1 MPGTNSDH
9 TGNGSQM
16 VSASPSPMKS
26 SNTAIPTSGN
36 NSASTTPMTTPK
48 KKKRKLMLNKKLKTQ
63 SSLNG
68 LSSVESSPVKNSPLT
83 NNIDSISSPIKNPSP
98 FKYESPIKRES
109 LIINNETHK
118 ISPFK
123 SPNPFITK
131 TTIPNTIPNTDVKTD
146 TVTDRPRYYDD
157 LKGAILGKKRLNKN
171 LDYDDEYIE
180 PTLDQINDLRR
191 LMTKKLNS
199 RSTDG
204 LEESLLYKLD
214 EEFNQLY
221 TMCENTISY
230 NEGKSCLLIGP
241 RGSGKTTLINNVLKK
256 LKSKYP
262 NGFFTIKIN
271 GIFHDDDRT
280 AVKEIARQL
289 DWNLMYI
296 QKNQKSNNNNNLSS
310 NNNNDTVGD
319 DDDLQIIGEKNI
331 DTDKSNSNRFS
342 EVAFEKRSITET
354 MKGIMSILDKS
365 KLQEEEIDKIN
376 RVQIRKNKSALNPNS
391 AAQANKVRKLQ
402 VTTTHIPIIFI
413 IEEFDRYTNNSKQTL
428 LYNLFDVAQASS
440 TSPISIIGVST
451 KTTVREQLE
460 KRVKSRFSQRVIKLN
475 KFNKLQDYYELVRR
489 FLVLDDTNRE
499 LKKFGQY
506 GKDYNKYINKVIF
519 KETESLK
526 STSIS
531 SSSNGYDIQNS
542 DLKKIIIKNFYTIK
556 DINFLKNEIIKVYN
570 SNENFIEK
578 GYPNFTMNNPSNNKG
593 QILINY
599 NEFEINFKI
608 IENLSELEIQLLICC
623 TRIKLKNEINTINF
637 NQCFNEY
644 NHLINITIHQNQSKF
659 SSVDKLENVGLV
671 NLNKNWSKDVIII
684 SFEKLIKLSLLI
696 EYNRRILG
704 NGFGYISNNNNGGA
718 NSSTLNESGSNG
730 SSSSS
735 AGSGSSAS
743 SGTASA
749 IAASTGELNKIYL
762 VDVTLEEIKNYFHE
776 NKNLKDK
783 YDWFNQWCR
792 L

>member
-1 MPGTNSDH
+1 
-9 TGNGSQM
+9 
-16 VSASPSPMKS
+16 
-26 SNTAIPTSGN
+26 
-36 NSASTTPMTTPK
+36 MTTPK

-451 KTTVREQLE
+451 KTTAREQLE

-506 GKDYNKYINKVIF
+506 GKDYNKYINKI
-519 KETESLK
+519 
-526 STSIS
+526 
-531 SSSNGYDIQNS
+531 
-542 DLKKIIIKNFYTIK
+542 
-556 DINFLKNEIIKVYN
+556 
-570 SNENFIEK
+570 
-578 GYPNFTMNNPSNNKG
+578 
-593 QILINY
+593 
-599 NEFEINFKI
+599 
-608 IENLSELEIQLLICC
+608 
-623 TRIKLKNEINTINF
+623 
-637 NQCFNEY
+637 
-644 NHLINITIHQNQSKF
+644 
-659 SSVDKLENVGLV
+659 
-671 NLNKNWSKDVIII
+671 
-684 SFEKLIKLSLLI
+684 
-696 EYNRRILG
+696 
-704 NGFGYISNNNNGGA
+704 
-718 NSSTLNESGSNG
+718 
-730 SSSSS
+730 
-735 AGSGSSAS
+735 
-743 SGTASA
+743 
-749 IAASTGELNKIYL
+749 
-762 VDVTLEEIKNYFHE
+762 
-776 NKNLKDK
+776 
-783 YDWFNQWCR
+783 
-792 L
+792 

>member
-9 TGNGSQM
+9 TGSGSQL

-26 SNTAIPTSGN
+26 SNAAIPTSGD

-48 KKKRKLMLNKKLKTQ
+48 KKKRKLMLNKKLKTP

-68 LSSVESSPVKNSPLT
+68 LSSIESSPVKNLPLT
-83 NNIDSISSPIKNPSP
+83 SNIDSISSPIKNPSP
-98 FKYESPIKRES
+98 LKYGSPIKRES
-109 LIINNETHK
+109 LIVNNETHK

-131 TTIPNTIPNTDVKTD
+131 TTIPNTIPPDVKTD

-191 LMTKKLNS
+191 LMTRKLNS

-296 QKNQKSNNNNNLSS
+296 QKNQKNNNNNLSS
-310 NNNNDTVGD
+310 NNNNDTVED

-391 AAQANKVRKLQ
+391 SAQANKVRKLQ

-531 SSSNGYDIQNS
+531 SSNGYDIQNS

-556 DINFLKNEIIKVYN
+556 DINFLKNQIIKVYN

-578 GYPNFTMNNPSNNKG
+578 GYPNFTMNNPSNKKG

-718 NSSTLNESGSNG
+718 NSSALNESGSNG

-735 AGSGSSAS
+735 SGSGSSAS

>member
-1 MPGTNSDH
+1 
-9 TGNGSQM
+9 
-16 VSASPSPMKS
+16 
-26 SNTAIPTSGN
+26 
-36 NSASTTPMTTPK
+36 
-48 KKKRKLMLNKKLKTQ
+48 
-63 SSLNG
+63 
-68 LSSVESSPVKNSPLT
+68 
-83 NNIDSISSPIKNPSP
+83 
-98 FKYESPIKRES
+98 
-109 LIINNETHK
+109 
-118 ISPFK
+118 
-123 SPNPFITK
+123 
-131 TTIPNTIPNTDVKTD
+131 
-146 TVTDRPRYYDD
+146 
-157 LKGAILGKKRLNKN
+157 
-171 LDYDDEYIE
+171 
-180 PTLDQINDLRR
+180 
-191 LMTKKLNS
+191 MTKKLNS

-204 LEESLLYKLD
+204 LEEALLYKLD

-230 NEGKSCLLIGP
+230 NEGKSCILIGP

-256 LKSKYP
+256 LKGKYP

-271 GIFHDDDRT
+271 GLFHDDDRT

-296 QKNQKSNNNNNLSS
+296 QKNQKHNGSIHD
-310 NNNNDTVGD
+310 NDKVGGYD
-319 DDDLQIIGEKNI
+319 DDDLQILGEKNI

-376 RVQIRKNKSALNPNS
+376 RVQIRKNKSALNPNSNS

-489 FLVLDDTNRE
+489 FLVLDDTKRE

-519 KETESLK
+519 KET
-526 STSIS
+526 
-531 SSSNGYDIQNS
+531 SNAYDIQNP

-556 DINFLKNEIIKVYN
+556 DINFLKNELIKVYN
-570 SNENFIEK
+570 SNENFIAK
-578 GYPNFTMNNPSNNKG
+578 GYPDFTMNNNKR
-593 QILINY
+593 QVLMNY
-599 NEFEINFKI
+599 NEFEIIFKI

-623 TRIKLKNEINTINF
+623 TRIKLKNEINTVNF

-644 NHLINITIHQNQSKF
+644 NHLINITIHQNQSRF
-659 SSVDKLENVGLV
+659 SSVDRLENVGLV
-671 NLNKNWSKDVIII
+671 NLSKSWSKDVIII

-696 EYNRRILG
+696 EYNRRLLG
-704 NGFGYISNNNNGGA
+704 NGFGYISNNNNNGGGVA
-718 NSSTLNESGSNG
+718 NGAGLNESGTNG
-730 SSSSS
+730 SST
-735 AGSGSSAS
+735 SSAS
-743 SGTASA
+743 SSGSASA
-749 IAASTGELNKIYL
+749 IAASTGELNKVYL

-783 YDWFNQWCR
+783 YEWFNQWCR